1 MEKQQTA
8 QGQHERRRKTI
19 HLFPADD
26 RRVEWRPRD
35 ITVIIARDSLD
46 FPIWL
51 GVGGGG
57 WIGVMWRGGG
67 DEVTGSK
74 GEGREGTGEGG
85 KEDAR

>member
-57 WIGVMWRGGG
+57 WIGVMWRGVGTRSR
-67 DEVTGSK
+67 VQK
-74 GEGREGTGEGG
+74 VREGKERGRGG
-85 KEDAR
+85 KGDAR